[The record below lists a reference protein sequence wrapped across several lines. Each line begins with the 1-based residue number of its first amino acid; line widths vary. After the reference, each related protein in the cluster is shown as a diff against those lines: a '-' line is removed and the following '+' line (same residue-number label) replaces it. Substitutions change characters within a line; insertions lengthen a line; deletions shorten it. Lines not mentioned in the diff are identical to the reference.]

1 MYVVTGCFRSGT
13 SLCLQTMA
21 LLGVPMAAPKFLPE
35 HDNIKEFNPNGF
47 YELND
52 YDGVKDERHEGK
64 AIKLFGKQLYDT
76 PKWLIKK
83 LIYIERR
90 KEDAIISYDKIRER
104 LPHSDYTSE
113 QIYEANHNF
122 IHNSIDENCLI
133 LKLEWVTKYPRLFV
147 LAICTYLEIDPT
159 EKQFNEAVNNVI
171 CH

>member
-1 MYVVTGCFRSGT
+1 MIVVVSCARSGG
-13 SLCLQTMA
+13 SLVMQTLD

-52 YDGVKDERHEGK
+52 YDGVKDERYKGM

-90 KEDAIISYDKIRER
+90 KEDAIRSYDKIRER

-113 QIYEANHNF
+113 QIYDANKNY
-122 IHNSIDENCLI
+122 IHNSIDENTLI

-159 EKQFNEAVNNVI
+159 EEQFNKAVNNII